1 MLDVNNSSLQMSG
14 VSGLEMFFRWVR
26 TFVAHFLGK
35 RNLEVHTARLAS
47 VGLNKRPQIRVLA
60 VNSEQYRVP
69 SWEEFEKVIRNAL
82 LDISEEDKGNI
93 IKVLREKIIS
103 GRGLEP
109 EATSSLF
116 FLRKI
121 IVNHR
126 DETCSLL
133 MHCESVVAALLESQK
148 NNNDDI
154 LRDLSKVLGHM
165 PKCRIFH
172 SCLPRTWPTIWFR
185 FQNYAALFVGN
196 FSKFSG
202 WKTEFVAVIPP

>member
-14 VSGLEMFFRWVR
+14 VSGLEMFFGWVR

-47 VGLNKRPQIRVLA
+47 VNLNNRPQIRVLA

-69 SWEEFEKVIRNAL
+69 SWGEFEKVIWNAL
-82 LDISEEDKGNI
+82 LDTSEEDKGNI
-93 IKVLREKIIS
+93 IRALKDKIIS
-103 GRGLEP
+103 GKGLAP
-109 EATSSLF
+109 EAASSRSVF
-116 FLRKI
+116 FLRNI
-121 IVNHR
+121 IANRH
-126 DETCSLL
+126 DKTCNLL
-133 MHCESVVAALLESQK
+133 MHCESVIAALLESQK
-148 NNNDDI
+148 NDNHKV
-154 LRDLSKVLGHM
+154 LGELSKVLGHV

-202 WKTEFVAVIPP
+202 W